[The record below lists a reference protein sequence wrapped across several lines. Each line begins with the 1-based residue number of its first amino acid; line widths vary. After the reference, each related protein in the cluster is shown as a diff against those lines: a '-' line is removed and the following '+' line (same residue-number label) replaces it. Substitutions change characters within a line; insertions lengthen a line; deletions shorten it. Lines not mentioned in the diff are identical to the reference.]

1 MTTNFEVI
9 AEKREAKGTGASR
22 RLRHAGKIP
31 GIIYG
36 GGKEPAMVTFEHDPM
51 YHLLENEA
59 SHSSILDVKTD
70 GASEKAILRD
80 VHYHPYKQLILHV
93 DLQRVS
99 ETERIHMSV
108 PLHFSGEETAPG
120 VKLQGG
126 IVSHLMTEID
136 ITCLASN
143 LPEYLV
149 ADVSNLNLGDSVHLS
164 DLQLPEGVE
173 ITSLTHGGDDLAV
186 VTIVAVRGSVEEE
199 AAAEGGGEE
208 AAEGG
213 EEEGKEGE

>member
-9 AEKREAKGTGASR
+9 AEKREMKGTGASR
-22 RLRHAGKIP
+22 RLRRAGKVP

-36 GGKEPAMVTFEHDPM
+36 GGKDPAMVTFNHDPIWHM
-51 YHLLENEA
+51 LENEA
-59 SHSSILDVKTD
+59 SHSSILSVKTD
-70 GASEKAILRD
+70 GKAEKAILRD
-80 VHYHPYKQLILHV
+80 VHYHPFKQLILHV

-108 PLHFSGEETAPG
+108 PVHFVGEDVAPG

-126 IVSHLMTEID
+126 IVSHLMTDID

-149 ADVSNLNLGDSVHLS
+149 ADVSNLNLHESVHLS
-164 DLQLPEGVE
+164 NLQLPEGVE
-173 ITSLTHGGDDLAV
+173 ITSLGHGGDDLAV
-186 VTIVAVRGSVEEE
+186 VTIVAVRGTVE
-199 AAAEGGGEE
+199 AEGEG
-208 AAEGG
+208 AEGEAG
-213 EEEGKEGE
+213 EAEPKEGE

>member
-9 AEKREAKGTGASR
+9 AETRGAKGTGASR
-22 RLRHAGKIP
+22 RLRRAGKIP

-36 GGKEPAMVTFEHDPM
+36 GGKEPAMVSFEHDPIWHM
-51 YHLLENEA
+51 LENEA

-70 GASEKAILRD
+70 GKGEKAILRD
-80 VHYHPYKQLILHV
+80 VHYHPFKQLILHL

-108 PLHFSGEETAPG
+108 PVHFVGEDVAPG

-126 IVSHLMTEID
+126 IVSHLMTDVD

-149 ADVSNLNLGDSVHLS
+149 ADVSNLNLHESVHLS

-173 ITSLTHGGDDLAV
+173 ITSLAHGGDDLAV
-186 VTIVAVRGSVEEE
+186 VSIVAVRGTVET
-199 AAAEGGGEE
+199 
-208 AAEGG
+208 EGG
-213 EEEGKEGE
+213 EEEEGGEGEGETKEGE

>member
-9 AEKREAKGTGASR
+9 AEKREGKGTGASR
-22 RLRHAGKIP
+22 RLRRAGMIP

-36 GGKEPAMVTFEHDPM
+36 GGKEAAMVSFKHDPIWHM
-51 YHLLENEA
+51 LENEA

-70 GASEKAILRD
+70 GKAEKAILRD
-80 VHYHPYKQLILHV
+80 VHYHPFKQLILHV

-99 ETERIHMSV
+99 ESERIHMRV
-108 PLHFSGEETAPG
+108 PVHFVGEDVAPG

-126 IVSHLMTEID
+126 IVSHLMTEVD

-149 ADVSNLNLGDSVHLS
+149 ADVSNLNLHESVHLS
-164 DLQLPEGVE
+164 NLQLPEGVE
-173 ITSLTHGGDDLAV
+173 ITSLAHGGDDLAV
-186 VTIVAVRGSVEEE
+186 VSIVAVRGTVE
-199 AAAEGGGEE
+199 AEGGEE

-213 EEEGKEGE
+213 AGETKEGE

>member
-22 RLRHAGKIP
+22 RLRRAGKIP

-36 GGKEPAMVTFEHDPM
+36 GDNEPAMVSFDHDPVW
-51 YHLLENEA
+51 HLLENEA

-70 GASEKAILRD
+70 GKSEKAILRD
-80 VHYHPYKQLILHV
+80 VHYHPFKQLILHV

-108 PLHFSGEETAPG
+108 PVHFVGEDVAPG

-126 IVSHLMTEID
+126 IVSHLMTDID

-143 LPEYLV
+143 LPEYLT
-149 ADVSNLNLGDSVHLS
+149 ADISGLNLHESVHLS
-164 DLQLPEGVE
+164 DLKLPEGVD
-173 ITSLTHGGDDLAV
+173 ITSLTHGGDNLAV
-186 VTIVAVRGSVEEE
+186 VTIVAVRGTVEEE
-199 AAAEGGGEE
+199 TEGEGEGEGEGEE
-208 AAEGG
+208 G
-213 EEEGKEGE
+213 ETKEGE

>member
-9 AEKREAKGTGASR
+9 AEKREVKGTGASR
-22 RLRHAGKIP
+22 RLRRAGKIP

-36 GGKEPAMVTFEHDPM
+36 GGKEPAMVSFNHDPVWHM
-51 YHLLENEA
+51 LENEA

-70 GASEKAILRD
+70 GKGEKAILRD
-80 VHYHPYKQLILHV
+80 VHYHPFKQLILHV

-108 PLHFSGEETAPG
+108 PVHFVGEDIAPG

-126 IVSHLMTEID
+126 IVSHLMTDID

-149 ADVSNLNLGDSVHLS
+149 ADISALNLHDSIHLS

-186 VTIVAVRGSVEEE
+186 VTIVAVRGTS
-199 AAAEGGGEE
+199 EE

-213 EEEGKEGE
+213 EEEAAEGGESTEGE

>member
-1 MTTNFEVI
+1 MTTNFEVN

-22 RLRHAGKIP
+22 RLRRAGKIP

-36 GGKEPAMVTFEHDPM
+36 GDKEPAMVTFDHDPM
-51 YHLLENEA
+51 WHMLENEA

-70 GASEKAILRD
+70 GKAEKAILRD

-93 DLQRVS
+93 DMQRVS
-99 ETERIHMSV
+99 ATERIHMRV
-108 PLHFSGEETAPG
+108 PLHFAGEEVAPG

-143 LPEYLV
+143 LPEYLT
-149 ADVSNLNLGDSVHLS
+149 ADVSNLNLHDSVHLS
-164 DLQLPEGVE
+164 DLALPEGVE
-173 ITSLTHGGDDLAV
+173 ITSLAHGGDDLAV
-186 VTIVAVRGSVEEE
+186 VTIVAVRGTTEE
-199 AAAEGGGEE
+199 AEGGE
-208 AAEGG
+208 AEGG
-213 EEEGKEGE
+213 EEEKKEGE

>member
-9 AEKREAKGTGASR
+9 AEKREVKGTGASR

-36 GGKEPAMVTFEHDPM
+36 GGKEPAMVSFNHDPIWHM
-51 YHLLENEA
+51 LENEA
-59 SHSSILDVKTD
+59 SHSSILSVKTD
-70 GASEKAILRD
+70 GKNEKAILRD
-80 VHYHPYKQLILHV
+80 VHYHPYKQLILHI

-108 PLHFSGEETAPG
+108 PLHFVGEDVAPG

-126 IVSHLMTEID
+126 IVSHLMTDID

-149 ADVSNLNLGDSVHLS
+149 ADVSNLNLHDSVHLS

-186 VTIVAVRGSVEEE
+186 VSIVAVRGTVE
-199 AAAEGGGEE
+199 AE
-208 AAEGG
+208 G
-213 EEEGKEGE
+213 EEEGEGEGGEAESKEGE

>member
-1 MTTNFEVI
+1 MTTNFEVL
-9 AEKREAKGTGASR
+9 AETREAKGTGASR
-22 RLRHAGKIP
+22 RLRRAGRIP

-36 GGKEPAMVTFEHDPM
+36 GGKEPAMVSFDHDPIWHM
-51 YHLLENEA
+51 LENEA

-70 GASEKAILRD
+70 GKGEKAILRD
-80 VHYHPYKQLILHV
+80 VHYHPFKQLILHL

-108 PLHFSGEETAPG
+108 PVHFVGEDVAPG

-126 IVSHLMTEID
+126 IVSHLMTDID

-143 LPEYLV
+143 LPEYLM
-149 ADVSNLNLGDSVHLS
+149 ADISNLNLHESVHLS

-173 ITSLTHGGDDLAV
+173 ITSLGHGGDDLAV
-186 VTIVAVRGSVEEE
+186 VTIVAVRGTVE
-199 AAAEGGGEE
+199 AEGEEGEGE
-208 AAEGG
+208 GEEGG
-213 EEEGKEGE
+213 EGESTEGE

>member
-1 MTTNFEVI
+1 MTTNFEII

-22 RLRHAGKIP
+22 RLRRAGKIP

-36 GGKEPAMVTFEHDPM
+36 GSKDAAMVTFDHDPM

-59 SHSSILDVKTD
+59 SHSSILSVSTG
-70 GASEKAILRD
+70 GAREKAILRD
-80 VHYHPYKQLILHV
+80 VHYHPYKQLILHI

-99 ETERIHMSV
+99 ESEKIHMSV
-108 PLHFSGEETAPG
+108 PLHCVGEETAPG

-126 IVSHLMTEID
+126 IVSHLMTDID
-136 ITCLASN
+136 ITCLAGN
-143 LPEYLV
+143 LPEYLT
-149 ADVSNLNLGDSVHLS
+149 ADVSALNLHDSIHLS

-186 VTIVAVRGSVEEE
+186 VTIVAVRGTAEEE
-199 AAAEGGGEE
+199 VTEEGEEGSAGEE
-208 AAEGG
+208 AEK
-213 EEEGKEGE
+213 KEGE